1 MKFGTIIFLVIILN
15 LTKIYSQTT
24 LKGIVTDA
32 NTKETIAF
40 ANIVYNN
47 KKQGTTTGIDG
58 KFKIETDKTI
68 TNLEISFL
76 GYQTKNIDISTIKN
90 TNNINIKLQP
100 VAYNIDEV
108 TVLPG
113 INPAHRII
121 NNVIKNKK
129 INNPEKMRSF
139 EYTSYNK
146 MVFTFDMD
154 GVDTTNSLD
163 SNTATHRDSTIKEIK
178 DFKDSQYLMMTESV
192 SNRKFKYPDKNSE
205 KVIASRISGLQNPSF
220 TLLATQMQ
228 SMSFYS
234 TYINILDKNYLSPI
248 SGGSTRKYFFLIEDT
263 LYNKNNDTIFVISF
277 RPRKGKNFDGL
288 KGVLNINSNKYA
300 VQSVQAEPYEQTK
313 SLDIR
318 IQQKYAYVQNKQW
331 FPMQLNTDIVFKD
344 LLNVGS
350 ETDKSLS
357 FDVVAFGKSYIKNIK
372 LQPKFEKRTFS
383 HIVQEITED
392 ATEKPDSF
400 WNKYR
405 EDTLSSKEQKTY
417 QVIDSI
423 GKAEHFDQKLELLSN
438 LFSGYIPWGFINFD
452 YTKIINYNEFEG
464 FSLGLGIETN
474 QKLFK
479 NVKLGGYGRYG
490 FKDYQWKYGGHIL
503 FNIDKFNEINLK
515 LSYFNDIKE
524 SSGFEFYGKKA
535 NLLSA
540 TSTEYFRNY
549 LIKDM
554 YYTEGVML
562 ALEHRIFRYLKIEYS
577 LKYSEDKVATDYYST
592 INYNTDDKTFLSI
605 NKNFYVN
612 NEASIKLK
620 YAYKEKFTKSQYG
633 LISMGTKYPVVYFN
647 AIFGINNFEGDYT
660 YKKYEAMI
668 TKKFLIKNL
677 GQSSV
682 TVNAGYTNDNIPY
695 IYLYNGHGSFYNFT
709 VEAGNSFG
717 TMRMNEFLSDE
728 FVSIYLRHDFKS
740 LLFKKKW
747 FQPKFVVVTNIGY
760 GKLKHTENH
769 KNISYKT
776 MEKGYYESGL
786 LINNI
791 LKQSFSSIG
800 IGVFYRYGP
809 YTFDKVENNFAYKL
823 SFYYSL

>member
-1 MKFGTIIFLVIILN
+1 MKFISTILFLILLN
-15 LTKIYSQTT
+15 ISSSFSQTS
-24 LKGIVTDA
+24 LKGVVTDA
-32 NTKETIAF
+32 VTKETIAF
-40 ANIVYNN
+40 ANIVYND

-58 KFKIETDKTI
+58 KFEIQSDNTINNIEV
-68 TNLEISFL
+68 SFL
-76 GYQTKNIDISTIKN
+76 GYQTKNIDISTLKDK
-90 TNNINIKLQP
+90 NNIIIKLQP

-108 TVLPG
+108 TILPG
-113 INPAHRII
+113 VNPAHRII

-146 MVFTFDMD
+146 MVFTFDMS
-154 GVDTTNSLD
+154 GIDTSNSLD
-163 SNTATHRDSTIKEIK
+163 SNNATHRDSTIKEIK

-192 SNRKFKYPDKNSE
+192 SNRKYQYPDKNNE
-205 KVIASRISGLQNPSF
+205 KVIASRVSGLENPSF

-248 SGGSTRKYFFLIEDT
+248 SSGSTRKYFFLIEDT
-263 LYNKNNDTIFVISF
+263 LFNKNNDTIFVISF

-300 VQSVQAEPYEQTK
+300 VQSVQAEPYEQ
-313 SLDIR
+313 SGSVDIR

-331 FPMQLNTDIVFKD
+331 FPMQLNTDITFKD
-344 LLNVGS
+344 LLNVGTTS
-350 ETDKSLS
+350 KPLS

-372 LQPKFEKRTFS
+372 LLPKFEKRTFN
-383 HIVQEITED
+383 HIVQEIED
-392 ATEKPDSF
+392 SATEKPDSF

-405 EDTLSSKEQKTY
+405 EDTLSKKEQKTY
-417 QVIDSI
+417 QVIDSL
-423 GKAEHFDQKLELLSN
+423 GKAEHFDQKLDLLSN
-438 LFSGYIPWGFINFD
+438 LFNGHIPMGFINLD

-464 FSLGLGIETN
+464 FSLGLGLETN
-474 QKLFK
+474 RKLFK
-479 NVKLGGYGRYG
+479 YAKLGGYGRYG
-490 FKDYQWKYGGHIL
+490 FRDFQWKYGGHIL
-503 FNIDKFNEINLK
+503 FNIDKYNEVNLK

-524 SSGFEFYGKKA
+524 SGGYEFYGKKN

-540 TSTEYFRNY
+540 SSSEYFRNY

-554 YYTEGVML
+554 YYTEGVKI

-577 LKYSEDKVATDYYST
+577 LKYSEDAVSNDYEFT
-592 INYNTDDKTFLSI
+592 
-605 NKNFYVN
+605 KNFCADDETNLTVN
-612 NEASIKLK
+612 KDLYTSNEATIKLK

-647 AIFGINNFEGDYT
+647 AIFGINNFDGDYT

-677 GQSSV
+677 GQSSI
-682 TVNAGYTNDNIPY
+682 TINAGYTDDNIPY
-695 IYLYNGHGSFYNFT
+695 IYLYNGHGSYYNFT
-709 VEAGNSFG
+709 IEVGNSFG

-747 FQPKFVVVTNIGY
+747 FQPKLVVVTNIGY
-760 GKLKHTENH
+760 GKLKHSENH
-769 KNISYKT
+769 KNINYKT

-786 LINNI
+786 LINN
-791 LKQSFSSIG
+791 LFKQSFSSIG
-800 IGVFYRYGP
+800 AGVFYRYGP
-809 YTFDKVENNFAYKL
+809 YAYSKIQNNFAFKL